1 MVRTSH
7 SSLPPKA
14 KTPPATA
21 QSEETDITPAEAE
34 AMLRAALRL
43 FSHWQLSDSEARIL
57 LGQPA
62 ARTYARWKA
71 NEVSAVPFDTA
82 RRLSYLMGIHK
93 ALRHLFKEPERAYA
107 YIRRDNAAF
116 GGQSALTRMLAGDI
130 TDLAAVRGYLD
141 AERGGW

>member
-1 MVRTSH
+1 MV
-7 SSLPPKA
+7 SSVAPK
-14 KTPPATA
+14 PARPGKHA
-21 QSEETDITPAEAE
+21 AESEPDITQEEAA
-34 AMLRAALRL
+34 AMLRAGLRL
-43 FSHWQLSDSEARIL
+43 FALWQLSDAEARVL

-71 NEVSAVPFDTA
+71 GEVSAIPYDTA

-107 YIRRDNAAF
+107 WVRRDNEVF
-116 GGQSALTRMLAGDI
+116 GGQSALTRMLAGDV

>member
-1 MVRTSH
+1 
-7 SSLPPKA
+7 
-14 KTPPATA
+14 
-21 QSEETDITPAEAE
+21 
-34 AMLRAALRL
+34 MLRAALRL
-43 FSHWQLSDSEARIL
+43 FALWQLSDQEGRIL

-71 NEVSAVPFDTA
+71 NEVAGIPYDTA

-107 YIRRDNAAF
+107 WIRRDNEVF
-116 GGQSALTRMLAGDI
+116 GGQSALRRMLAGDV
-130 TDLAAVRGYLD
+130 TDLASVRAYLD